1 MIDTHCET
9 FKTQTSSYF
18 ISNTVHI
25 LLLSDTDN
33 EQSYEH
39 EIQI

>member
-9 FKTQTSSYF
+9 YKTQISSYF

-25 LLLSDTDN
+25 LLLSDIN
-33 EQSYEH
+33 AEQIYEH

>member
-9 FKTQTSSYF
+9 FKTQISSYF
-18 ISNTVHI
+18 ISNTVHKLRLKDI
-25 LLLSDTDN
+25 N
-33 EQSYEH
+33 AEQNYEH